1 MEWEHVQAFQRLEWI
16 TYDWRV
22 RLAHDHPS
30 HSSSDA
36 TNLGVVEISD
46 NTIAA
51 VNSGEF
57 GYQFGLYWPRQVYAR
72 GLEELSAEG
81 AKAVAFDVLFAERR
95 PDQPG
100 FHFPMVRPLPLT
112 IILPGN

>member
-1 MEWEHVQAFQRLEWI
+1 MTRVQAFQRLEWM

-22 RLAHDHPS
+22 RLAHNYAS
-30 HSSSDA
+30 HSSDDA

-72 GLEELSAEG
+72 GLEELSREG
-81 AKAVAFDVLFAERR
+81 AKAVAFDVLFAEKTAG
-95 PDQPG
+95 PAG
-100 FHFPMVRPLPLT
+100 Y
-112 IILPGN
+112 